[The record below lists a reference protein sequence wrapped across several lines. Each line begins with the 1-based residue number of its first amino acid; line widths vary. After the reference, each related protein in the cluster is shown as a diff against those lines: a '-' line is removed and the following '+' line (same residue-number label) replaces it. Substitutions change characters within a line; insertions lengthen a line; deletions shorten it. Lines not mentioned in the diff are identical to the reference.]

1 MHYKKTKT
9 VIITGA
15 SSGMGFAAAELFSK
29 HGWQVFTGARRLER
43 MKELKKFGV
52 ETFFLIFLRMTQL
65 KLFFGRFYK
74 KTMIS
79 MF

>member
-1 MHYKKTKT
+1 MKKTKT

>member
-1 MHYKKTKT
+1 MKKTKT

-29 HGWQVFTGARRLER
+29 HGWQVFAGARRLER

-52 ETFFLIFLRMTQL
+52 ETFFFLIFLRMTQL

>member
-1 MHYKKTKT
+1 MKKTKT

-29 HGWQVFTGARRLER
+29 HGWQVFAGARRLER
-43 MKELKKFGV
+43 MKELKNSV
-52 ETFFLIFLRMTQL
+52 L
-65 KLFFGRFYK
+65 KLFFDLSKDDSIETFFGRFYK

>member
-1 MHYKKTKT
+1 
-9 VIITGA
+9 
-15 SSGMGFAAAELFSK
+15 MGFAAAELFSK